1 MKNKVIHAISFLHN
15 GERVVVKP
23 TAVGKFR
30 VPVVSVENGSLK
42 TRMRA
47 LTAMEILSHDIIKNC
62 DPTFY
67 LENNERL
74 RVYPGGDPSYLPA
87 QAEGIALKHDEANK
101 AELPKLR
108 KPKKRVGSPF
118 STGYNSYEQ
127 ASLDLYGWWP
137 GDDYD
142 DGTAD

>member
-1 MKNKVIHAISFLHN
+1 MNKKVIHAISFLHN

-23 TAVGKFR
+23 TTFGKFR
-30 VPVVSVENGSLK
+30 VPVVKVENGSLK

-47 LTAMEILSHDIIKNC
+47 LTAMEILKHDIIKNC

-87 QAEGIALKHDEANK
+87 QAEGIAIKHDTANK
-101 AELPKLR
+101 VELPKL
-108 KPKKRVGSPF
+108 KNKISSKTSSKF
-118 STGYNSYEQ
+118 NYEQ
-127 ASLDLYGWWP
+127 ASLDIYGWYP
-137 GDDYD
+137 GYD

>member
-1 MKNKVIHAISFLHN
+1 MKNKIIHAISFLHN

-23 TAVGKFR
+23 TVVGKFR
-30 VPVVSVENGSLK
+30 VPVVKVENGSLK

-87 QAEGIALKHDEANK
+87 QAEGIALKHDNANSV
-101 AELPKLR
+101 ELPKLKNKITT
-108 KPKKRVGSPF
+108 KPPSK
-118 STGYNSYEQ
+118 YDYEQ
-127 ASLDLYGWWP
+127 ASLDMYGWFP
-137 GDDYD
+137 GYD

>member
-1 MKNKVIHAISFLHN
+1 MKKKVIHAISFLHN

-23 TAVGKFR
+23 TIVGKFR
-30 VPVVSVENGSLK
+30 VPVVKVENGSLK

-87 QAEGIALKHDEANK
+87 QAEGIALKHDTVNK
-101 AELPKLR
+101 VELPKLKNKIST
-108 KPKKRVGSPF
+108 KPPSK
-118 STGYNSYEQ
+118 YDYEQ
-127 ASLDLYGWWP
+127 ASLDIYGWNP
-137 GDDYD
+137 GYD

>member
-1 MKNKVIHAISFLHN
+1 M
-15 GERVVVKP
+15 VKP
-23 TAVGKFR
+23 TVVGKFR
-30 VPVVSVENGSLK
+30 VPVVKVENGSLK
-42 TRMRA
+42 TKMRA

-87 QAEGIALKHDEANK
+87 QAEGIALKHDTANK
-101 AELPKLR
+101 VELPKLKNKIST
-108 KPKKRVGSPF
+108 KPPSK
-118 STGYNSYEQ
+118 YNYEQ
-127 ASLDLYGWWP
+127 ASLDMYGWYP
-137 GDDYD
+137 GYD

>member
-23 TAVGKFR
+23 TVVGKFR
-30 VPVVSVENGSLK
+30 VPVVNVENGSLK

-47 LTAMEILSHDIIKNC
+47 LTAMEILNHDIIKNC
-62 DPTFY
+62 DPTLY

-87 QAEGIALKHDEANK
+87 QAEGIALKHDAANK
-101 AELPKLR
+101 VGLPKLKNKIST
-108 KPKKRVGSPF
+108 KPPSK
-118 STGYNSYEQ
+118 YDYEQ
-127 ASLDLYGWWP
+127 ASLDIYGWYP
-137 GDDYD
+137 GYD

>member
-23 TAVGKFR
+23 TVVGKFR
-30 VPVVSVENGSLK
+30 VPVVKVENGSLK

-87 QAEGIALKHDEANK
+87 QAEGIALKHDAANK
-101 AELPKLR
+101 VELPKL
-108 KPKKRVGSPF
+108 KNKIISKASSKF
-118 STGYNSYEQ
+118 NYEQ
-127 ASLDLYGWWP
+127 ASLDIYGWYP
-137 GDDYD
+137 GYD

>member
-23 TAVGKFR
+23 TVVGKFR
-30 VPVVSVENGSLK
+30 VPVVKVENGSLK

-87 QAEGIALKHDEANK
+87 QAEGIALKHDTANK
-101 AELPKLR
+101 VELPKLKNKIST
-108 KPKKRVGSPF
+108 KPPSK
-118 STGYNSYEQ
+118 YDYEQ
-127 ASLDLYGWWP
+127 ASLDMYGWFP
-137 GDDYD
+137 GYD

>member
-1 MKNKVIHAISFLHN
+1 MKKKVIHAISFLHN

-23 TAVGKFR
+23 TIVGKFR
-30 VPVVSVENGSLK
+30 VPVVKVENGSLK

-87 QAEGIALKHDEANK
+87 QAEGIALKHDTANK
-101 AELPKLR
+101 VEIPKLKNKIST
-108 KPKKRVGSPF
+108 KPPSK
-118 STGYNSYEQ
+118 YDYEQ
-127 ASLDLYGWWP
+127 ASLDIYGWYP
-137 GDDYD
+137 GYD

>member
-1 MKNKVIHAISFLHN
+1 MKSKVIHAISFLHN

-23 TAVGKFR
+23 TVVGKFR
-30 VPVVSVENGSLK
+30 VPVVKVENGSLK
-42 TRMRA
+42 TRMKA

-74 RVYPGGDPSYLPA
+74 RVYPGGDSSYLPA
-87 QAEGIALKHDEANK
+87 QAEGIAMKHDSANK
-101 AELPKLR
+101 VELPKLKNKIST
-108 KPKKRVGSPF
+108 KPPSK
-118 STGYNSYEQ
+118 YNYEQ
-127 ASLDLYGWWP
+127 ASLDMYGWFP
-137 GDDYD
+137 GYD

>member
-23 TAVGKFR
+23 TTFGKFR
-30 VPVVSVENGSLK
+30 VPVVKVENGSLK
-42 TRMRA
+42 TRIRA
-47 LTAMEILSHDIIKNC
+47 LTAMEILKHDIIKNC

-87 QAEGIALKHDEANK
+87 QSEGLALKHDTANK
-101 AELPKLR
+101 VEMPKLKNKINI
-108 KPKKRVGSPF
+108 KPSSK
-118 STGYNSYEQ
+118 YNYEQ
-127 ASLDLYGWWP
+127 ASLDMYGWYP
-137 GDDYD
+137 GFD

>member
-1 MKNKVIHAISFLHN
+1 MKKKIIHAISFLHN
-15 GERVVVKP
+15 GERVIVKP
-23 TAVGKFR
+23 TVVGKFR
-30 VPVVSVENGSLK
+30 VPVVKVENGSLK

-87 QAEGIALKHDEANK
+87 QAEGIALKHDTLNK
-101 AELPKLR
+101 VELPKLKNKIST
-108 KPKKRVGSPF
+108 KPPSK
-118 STGYNSYEQ
+118 YDYEQ
-127 ASLDLYGWWP
+127 ASLDIYGWYP
-137 GDDYD
+137 GYD

>member
-15 GERVVVKP
+15 GERVIVKP
-23 TAVGKFR
+23 TVVGKFR
-30 VPVVSVENGSLK
+30 VPVVKVENGSLK

-87 QAEGIALKHDEANK
+87 QAEGIALKHDTANK
-101 AELPKLR
+101 VELPKLKNKIST
-108 KPKKRVGSPF
+108 KPPSK
-118 STGYNSYEQ
+118 YDYEQ
-127 ASLDLYGWWP
+127 ASLDMYGWFP
-137 GDDYD
+137 GYD

>member
-1 MKNKVIHAISFLHN
+1 MKSKVIHAISFLHN

-23 TAVGKFR
+23 TVVGKFR
-30 VPVVSVENGSLK
+30 VPVVKVENGSLK

-47 LTAMEILSHDIIKNC
+47 LTAMEILSHDIIKDC

-87 QAEGIALKHDEANK
+87 QAEGIALKHDTANK
-101 AELPKLR
+101 VELPKL
-108 KPKKRVGSPF
+108 KNKISAKTPSK
-118 STGYNSYEQ
+118 YNFEQ
-127 ASLDLYGWWP
+127 ASLDMYGWYP
-137 GDDYD
+137 GYD

>member
-1 MKNKVIHAISFLHN
+1 MKKKVIHAISFLHN

-23 TAVGKFR
+23 TVVGKFR
-30 VPVVSVENGSLK
+30 VPVVKVENGSLK

-74 RVYPGGDPSYLPA
+74 RVYPAGDPSYLPA
-87 QAEGIALKHDEANK
+87 QAEGIALKHDDANRV
-101 AELPKLR
+101 EPPKLKNKIST
-108 KPKKRVGSPF
+108 KPPSK
-118 STGYNSYEQ
+118 YAYEQ
-127 ASLDLYGWWP
+127 ASLDMYGWYP
-137 GDDYD
+137 GYD

>member
-23 TAVGKFR
+23 TVVGKFR
-30 VPVVSVENGSLK
+30 VPVVKVENGSLK

-87 QAEGIALKHDEANK
+87 QAEGIAVKHDNANK
-101 AELPKLR
+101 VELPKLKNKIST
-108 KPKKRVGSPF
+108 KPPSK
-118 STGYNSYEQ
+118 YDYEQ
-127 ASLDLYGWWP
+127 ASLDIYGWYP
-137 GDDYD
+137 GYD